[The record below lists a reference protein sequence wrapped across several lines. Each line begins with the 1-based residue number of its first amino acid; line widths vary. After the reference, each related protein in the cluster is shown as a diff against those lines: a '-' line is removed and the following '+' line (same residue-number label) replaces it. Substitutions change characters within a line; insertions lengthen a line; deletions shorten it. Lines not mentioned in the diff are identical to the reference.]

1 MKSLKKSLKESHD
14 IIFLKIYCT
23 RFEKFGLFKSI
34 WSIWHPYFPNI
45 LLFVKALHI
54 TLLTMTGGQSGV
66 NILVKWYPKLKFG
79 RNRLPHVLHAFQNRT
94 KTDLLKNT
102 VRMRRSAEFQDFCTV
117 TPLRLALSGRTVQV
131 SSTERCPGNDCANK
145 NNLYLYRR
153 EFLILLLD
161 PRWASG
167 GSLEDMWWL
176 IGRQQ
181 VVAWRRCSGS

>member
-34 WSIWHPYFPNI
+34 WSIWHPYFSNI

-66 NILVKWYPKLKFG
+66 NIWVRWYPKLIFG
-79 RNRLPHVLHAFQNRT
+79 RNRIPHVLHAFQNRT

-102 VRMRRSAEFQDFCTV
+102 LRMRRSAKFQDFCTV
-117 TPLRLALSGRTVQV
+117 TPLRLALSGKALTSGQLHWALSRKRLRKQEQLVP
-131 SSTERCPGNDCANK
+131 SSW
-145 NNLYLYRR
+145 
-153 EFLILLLD
+153 ILNFII
-161 PRWASG
+161 
-167 GSLEDMWWL
+167 GS
-176 IGRQQ
+176 
-181 VVAWRRCSGS
+181 